1 MSMMSKSLSGAAFT
15 PAHAASRRRLLAAA
29 LLFLPLAAAAAAD
42 WRYVETPQTSIVQPQ
57 FYRVGPDQALWNV
70 STDGVRRSAAGTTR
84 LVHRTAYGSQL
95 PAGSVRDLLPLADG
109 GAVLDFSA
117 IRGGIAYCNAAR
129 VTADGRQLWRID
141 LALSDELCNSYVAN
155 AAGQGWLATTSN
167 LRPVDAAGRVGAIA
181 MPTVLDQF
189 GTTDRPLAAL
199 ADGGVIAAS
208 RLRNSGISRLTR
220 LDAAGRERWV
230 WNRSDNYRLD
240 RVTPVGDGVA
250 AMAPS
255 SGRDPAEVLRWN
267 AGGQLLWTYR
277 LPIDISNWPVVIAS
291 GVAELIAAGDG
302 DVYVVVSAGPFRAD
316 SVVRLSPDGRA
327 RWQTRTECSAAAE
340 PVFVRMADDGM
351 ALLCEDGPQS
361 SRLLRLTRDGALS
374 SLSLP
379 LSRPRQLLLQGD
391 GRLLALG
398 DEPIYLDPVRRR
410 SLLVDGTRVATAMWD
425 DYRDAAP
432 SRLIGKTVLAG
443 GSAFVATAPETVS
456 SSGRGFS
463 LSRIG
468 PDGRLLWQQQLDYP
482 AARGNNGLAAGG
494 GLVCVAL
501 SSTASEAGY
510 VDGLVCLDAADGRK
524 RWEGI
529 YSSDQYGLAAI
540 AIGEDGSVRTVR
552 SRYNKYEL
560 QRFDRNGALQSIVNA
575 PGQATSAT
583 FDARGA
589 ATVTTSLGLTQYAPD
604 GSLRMQVPSAAT
616 PVNLGPLFAPIGPV
630 VASDDGSVWL
640 IAPPSPGSSSARR
653 LWAVAPD
660 GSTRWTRDLD
670 GNGNGIG
677 HLQLHGTTLL
687 ALGTAPGA
695 ASGLGQPV
703 ELRVER
709 IEGIDGR
716 TLSTDL
722 ARKKPLTT
730 NGIAFAAA
738 SNGDA
743 LIAISEID
751 RLHLERIGA
760 GGRPGHE
767 TTVAC
772 SDLCGAPAALR
783 LDADGTARAI
793 FGVLDRRQGQS
804 AAVIAAD
811 LAPPTTR
818 AGQPG
823 IAGAWWSPYANGEGI
838 TFDWLP
844 ASRTLFG
851 AWFTYSTGGGNAAS
865 ELRWY
870 TVQANGVADGARS
883 VELPILQTGGGV
895 FDAGP
900 TVSPQ
905 RVGTAQLEFHDC
917 DKATLRYAFDAPVN
931 DGRRGTITLSRLSPA
946 TQSCVLADGS
956 SLSGAGARPPQN
968 GFDARLSGS
977 WFDEA
982 TAGQGLEFTVQPGG
996 VFFAPWF
1003 TFDPAGAADDP
1014 GRQHWFTLQGDLA
1027 QARDG
1032 KAELVLVQTLGGTFD
1047 RQPTYNANAIGSASL
1062 RVLGCDRAEL
1072 DYRVDDTANAGAFRG
1087 RSGTLRLTRAGGC
1100 AP

>member
-1 MSMMSKSLSGAAFT
+1 MSLSGAAFV
-15 PAHAASRRRLLAAA
+15 PADAASRLQRLAAA
-29 LLFLPLAAAAAAD
+29 LLFLPLAAAAD
-42 WRYVETPQTSIVQPQ
+42 WRYVETPQTGIVQPQ
-57 FYRVGPDQALWNV
+57 FYRIGPDQALWNV
-70 STDGVRRSAAGTTR
+70 SADGVRRSAAGATR
-84 LVHRTAYGSQL
+84 LVHRTANGSQL
-95 PAGSVRDLLPLADG
+95 PADSVRDLLPLADG

-117 IRGGIAYCNAAR
+117 IRGGVAYCNAAR

-141 LALSDELCNSYVAN
+141 LALSNELCSSYVAN

-167 LRPVDAAGRVGAIA
+167 LRPVDAAGRIGAPA
-181 MPTVLDQF
+181 MPTVPDQF

-199 ADGGVIAAS
+199 ADGGVVAAS
-208 RLRNSGISRLTR
+208 RLRNSHISRLTR
-220 LDAAGRERWV
+220 LDAAGRELWAWSRP
-230 WNRSDNYRLD
+230 DDYRLG
-240 RVTPVGDGVA
+240 RVTAVGDGIA
-250 AMAPS
+250 AATPS

-267 AGGQLLWTYR
+267 AGGQLLWTYQ
-277 LPIDISNWPVVIAS
+277 LPIDISNWPVVIDS
-291 GVAELIAAGDG
+291 SVAELIAASGG
-302 DVYVVVSAGPFRAD
+302 DVYVIISAGRYKAD
-316 SVVRLSPDGRA
+316 SVVRLSPDGRV
-327 RWQTRTECSAAAE
+327 RWQTRTDCAVTMEAA
-340 PVFVRMADDGM
+340 PVFIGTADDGI
-351 ALLCEDGPQS
+351 ALLCEDGNQA

-379 LSRPRQLLLQGD
+379 LSRPRQLLQQGD
-391 GRLLALG
+391 GRLLVLG

-410 SLLVDGTRVATAMWD
+410 SLLVDGTRIATATWD
-425 DYRDAAP
+425 DYRDATP
-432 SRLIGKTVLAG
+432 SRLIGTTVLAD

-468 PDGRLLWQQQLDYP
+468 PDGRLLWRQQLDYF
-482 AARGNNGLAAGG
+482 AVRGNNGLAAGG
-494 GLVCVAL
+494 ELVCVAL
-501 SSTASEAGY
+501 SSTASETGGA
-510 VDGLVCLDAADGRK
+510 DDLACLDAADGHL
-524 RWEGI
+524 RWRGI
-529 YSSDQYGLAAI
+529 FSSEPYGLVAI
-540 AIGEDGSVRTVR
+540 AIGDDGSVRTLR
-552 SRYNKYEL
+552 SRYNKHEL
-560 QRFDRNGALQSIVNA
+560 QRFDRNGAIQSIVTA
-575 PGQATSAT
+575 PGQVTSVT
-583 FDARGA
+583 FDAHGA
-589 ATVTTSLGLTQYAPD
+589 ATVTTGSGLRQYAPD
-604 GSLRMQVPSAAT
+604 GSLRMQVPSTAT

-670 GNGNGIG
+670 ADGRDIG

-687 ALGTAPGA
+687 ALGNAPDAVG
-695 ASGLGQPV
+695 GLGQPV
-703 ELRVER
+703 QLRVER
-709 IEGIDGR
+709 IDGIDGR
-716 TLSTDL
+716 TLSTSP

-730 NGIAFAAA
+730 NGIALAAA
-738 SNGDA
+738 PNGDA
-743 LIAISEID
+743 LIAIAEID
-751 RLHLERIGA
+751 RLHLERVGA
-760 GGRPGHE
+760 DGRAGHE
-767 TTVAC
+767 ATVAC

-783 LDADGTARAI
+783 LDADGTARAV
-793 FGVLDRRQGQS
+793 FSVLDRQHGQS
-804 AAVIAAD
+804 AAVVAQD

-818 AGQPG
+818 LDQPG

-851 AWFTYSTGGGNAAS
+851 AWFTYSVSGGNATS

-870 TVQANGVADGARS
+870 TVQANGIADGARS

-900 TVSPQ
+900 TVAPQ

-917 DKATLRYAFDAPVN
+917 NKATLRYAFDAPVN

-946 TQSCVLADGS
+946 TQACVLADGNR
-956 SLSGAGARPPQN
+956 LPGAGARPPQN

-1003 TFDPAGAADDP
+1003 TFDPAGTADDP

-1032 KAELVLVQTLGGTFD
+1032 KAELVLVQTVGGAFD
-1047 RQPTYNANAIGSASL
+1047 RVPTYNTNAVGTATL

-1072 DYRVDDTANAGAFRG
+1072 DYRFDDTTGTGAFRG
-1087 RSGTLRLTRAGGC
+1087 RSGTLRLARAGGC